1 MGDFA
6 TFDFETLPSAEAY
19 RLTVNTVVPRPI
31 AWTVTQGRSGVVNV
45 APHSFFN
52 AFGSDPVLMILGL
65 VGSRDP
71 GRKHKDTAAYIE
83 ETGEFVVNLVP
94 EYLAEKMNA
103 TVINAPPEVSEME
116 LAGLTAVPSLKVA
129 PPRIGES
136 PVAFECKVIQVIDT
150 GTSQSVVVGRVVQ
163 MHIEQRLLTGD
174 PARPHIKTEEMKLI
188 ARMHGRGFYTRTSD
202 MFDMPRPADWGSE
215 VKG

>member
-1 MGDFA
+1 MTEFV
-6 TFDFETLPSAEAY
+6 TFDFETLSPAEAY

-31 AWTVTQGRSGVVNV
+31 AWTVTKGRSGVVNV

-65 VGSRDP
+65 VGSREP
-71 GRKHKDTAAYIE
+71 GRTYKDTAGHIA

-136 PVAFECKVIQVIDT
+136 PAAFECKVVQVIDT
-150 GTSQSVVVGRVVQ
+150 GTSQYVVVGKVVQ
-163 MHIEQRLLTGD
+163 MHIRADLLTGD
-174 PARPHIKTEEMKLI
+174 PARPHIKTEEMQLI